1 MTLPADPGPRCD
13 FCAGF
18 DPLWIYPA
26 DDFPMSL
33 VVSESAADELAM
45 DLEVS
50 RGGWCAC
57 AACSQNIDAE
67 SYDQLLKRAMTT
79 FLLVN
84 PNWDQDLPALSAII
98 SSNHAGFRVNRTG
111 DKAGFG

>member
-1 MTLPADPGPRCD
+1 MTLAGPRCD
-13 FCAGF
+13 FCAGV
-18 DPLWIYPA
+18 DPIWIYPA
-26 DDFPMSL
+26 DDFPMTL
-33 VVSESAADELAM
+33 VVSESDGGDVAM
-45 DLEVS
+45 DVEVS

-57 AACSQNIDAE
+57 AACAQAIDAE

-79 FLLVN
+79 FIVVN
-84 PNWDQDLPALSAII
+84 PNWDRDLSSLSVII